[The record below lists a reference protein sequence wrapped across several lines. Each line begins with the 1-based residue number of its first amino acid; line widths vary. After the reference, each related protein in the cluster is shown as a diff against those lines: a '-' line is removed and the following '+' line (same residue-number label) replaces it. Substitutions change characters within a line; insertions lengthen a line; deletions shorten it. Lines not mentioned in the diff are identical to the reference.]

1 MRRPEGGLG
10 ENIYRCGIVFN
21 TTTADYLNGIYGDN
35 EKMDIS
41 TIRLRNL
48 DYVIGHYFQG
58 KKAHLAEAMGVS
70 PNNISRY
77 YSANA
82 SHRRAISDE
91 AARSIERAV
100 GLTRGWMDV
109 LHASTGEEE
118 PSGTLLPADGSDA
131 SRFEIIKTLTQ
142 ELEGLTDS
150 EVAEVSAQLKLQL
163 ELIRRRH
170 GAA

>member
-1 MRRPEGGLG
+1 
-10 ENIYRCGIVFN
+10 
-21 TTTADYLNGIYGDN
+21 
-35 EKMDIS
+35 MDIS
-41 TIRLRNL
+41 TIRLSNL

-82 SHRRAISDE
+82 SHRRAISDD
-91 AARSIERAV
+91 AARSIEKAV
-100 GLTRGWMDV
+100 GLNRGWMDV
-109 LHASTGEEE
+109 AHSPLDAETSSSAAQHAE
-118 PSGTLLPADGSDA
+118 GSDA
-131 SRFEIIKTLTQ
+131 SRFEVIKTLTQ

-150 EVAEVSAQLKLQL
+150 EVSEISAQLKLQL

-170 GAA
+170 GGA